1 MKKLFLLLAVAG
13 LFVACGSEDKK
24 DEKKGAEGVK
34 AGIVDAF
41 NAEDEE
47 AFEAALEDF
56 ETLSEEDQEAIMEA
70 LSEENPELVD
80 MLMSYFEEAYDE
92 YDEYDEYED
101 YEDYDLE
108 DLEADLED
116 LEDYAEMA
124 YDAAEM
130 AYDAYEL
137 AEELEAMDY
146 DDVDLSDFGF

>member
-56 ETLSEEDQEAIMEA
+56 EALSEEEQEAIMEA
-70 LSEENPELVD
+70 LSEENPDLVYI
-80 MLMSYFEEAYDE
+80 LKSFIEEAYDE

-101 YEDYDLE
+101 YDFEDYDF
-108 DLEADLED
+108 
-116 LEDYAEMA
+116 EDYDFED
-124 YDAAEM
+124 YDFEDIKDAAEF
-130 AYDAYEL
+130 AVDA
-137 AEELEAMDY
+137 AAFAMDAAEFAM
-146 DDVDLSDFGF
+146 DVEDMDLDF